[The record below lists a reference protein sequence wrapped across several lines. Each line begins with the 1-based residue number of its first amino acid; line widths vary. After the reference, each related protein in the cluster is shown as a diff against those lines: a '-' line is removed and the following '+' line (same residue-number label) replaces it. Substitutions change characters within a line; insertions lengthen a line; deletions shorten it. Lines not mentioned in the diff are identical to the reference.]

1 MKTLFAIARDAVLIF
16 FAAMMLCIALMAISE
31 LVQVHLL

>member
-16 FAAMMLCIALMAISE
+16 FGAMMLCLALMAISE

>member
-16 FAAMMLCIALMAISE
+16 FFAHLLCLMLMAISE
-31 LVQVHLL
+31 LIQLHLL